1 MYMYRDI
8 QYKIYLLW
16 PWNKVEVHQW
26 LSLLPAKQV
35 VNNDLIKTEITNSE
49 WKVL

>member
-1 MYMYRDI
+1 MYMYRYIQSDI
-8 QYKIYLLW
+8 LRLYLLW

-35 VNNDLIKTEITNSE
+35 VNDDLIKTE
-49 WKVL
+49 